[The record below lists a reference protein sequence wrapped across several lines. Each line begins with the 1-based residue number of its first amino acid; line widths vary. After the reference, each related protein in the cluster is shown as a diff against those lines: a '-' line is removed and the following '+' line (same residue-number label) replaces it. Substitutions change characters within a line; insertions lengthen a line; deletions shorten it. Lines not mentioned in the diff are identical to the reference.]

1 MPNGPLCLFKNKQ
14 AKGGPSAELDRLH
27 EVSRAYGEA
36 VLELGKAIKVPVV
49 DMYTALEGPGGPDAY
64 RQYLSDGLHL
74 SLEGNRRAFEAVA
87 TAIRNN
93 YPWLD
98 PVSLE
103 AQGPDWSE
111 LRSDYGPPIP
121 LYSSKSSIISLD
133 RL

>member
-1 MPNGPLCLFKNKQ
+1 M
-14 AKGGPSAELDRLH
+14 DRMH

-36 VLELGKAIKVPVV
+36 ALEVGKAEKCPVV
-49 DMYTALEGPGGPDAY
+49 DMYAALEGPRGPEAY
-64 RQYLSDGLHL
+64 RRYLSDGLHL

-87 TAIRNN
+87 AAVRNN

-111 LRSDYGPPIP
+111 LRSEYGAIQ

>member
-1 MPNGPLCLFKNKQ
+1 M
-14 AKGGPSAELDRLH
+14 SRL
-27 EVSRAYGEA
+27 YGEA
-36 VLELGKAIKVPVV
+36 ALEVGQAEKCPCL
-49 DMYTALEGPGGPDAY
+49 DMYAALEGPQGPDAY
-64 RQYLSDGLHL
+64 RRFLSDGLHL
-74 SLEGNRRAFEAVA
+74 STEGNRRAFEAIAAAV
-87 TAIRNN
+87 RNN

-111 LRSDYGPPIP
+111 LKAEYGATIQ